1 MAGMASRLRGTAPA
15 SIRSTEEM
23 RRLRIILWAA
33 VVAAASF
40 LAVLLAGVLPPRD
53 FNWGRLPLA
62 ASFGGPFELTAAD
75 GTRFSSKRLEGKP
88 YAIFFGFTQCPDI
101 CPTTL
106 LDMSNHMRDLG
117 PAADRM
123 NFVFVSVD
131 PERDTP
137 EVLKSYLANFDP
149 RIIGLTGT
157 PAEISGVARAYRIIY
172 EKVPT
177 SSGYTMNHSAAVFL
191 IDSGGGFAGTISF
204 QEPQATQLEKLR
216 RHATR

>member
-1 MAGMASRLRGTAPA
+1 
-15 SIRSTEEM
+15 
-23 RRLRIILWAA
+23 
-33 VVAAASF
+33 
-40 LAVLLAGVLPPRD
+40 
-53 FNWGRLPLA
+53 
-62 ASFGGPFELTAAD
+62 
-75 GTRFSSKRLEGKP
+75 
-88 YAIFFGFTQCPDI
+88 
-101 CPTTL
+101 
-106 LDMSNHMRDLG
+106 MRDLG

-123 NFVFVSVD
+123 SFVFVSVD

-137 EVLKSYLANFDP
+137 ELLKSYLANFDP

-157 PAEISGVARAYRIIY
+157 PAEISAVARAYRIIY

-177 SSGYTMNHSAAVFL
+177 SGGYTMNHSAAVFL